1 MRKAIGYIRVSTEQQ
16 AEQGVS
22 IETQQAKIEAWCE
35 LNEYELTGIYDD
47 AGISGLCMKNS
58 PQLQA
63 ALSAVKKDKAP
74 LVYSFSRLAS
84 SSDDLIATAKQLG
97 KRGADLVSISERID
111 TTGAA
116 GKMLFRILAVLPEF
130 ERDLVSERTTAA
142 LAHKKATMQK
152 YAPVPFGY
160 KEVEGRL
167 EVVHEEAQ
175 VVSEILNMRGSG
187 HTLAAIAET
196 MNSRGIPGKRG
207 GTWYPSTV
215 KYLIERQAA

>member
-47 AGISGLCMKNS
+47 AGISGMSMKNR

-63 ALSAVKKDKAP
+63 ALAAVKKDMA
-74 LVYSFSRLAS
+74 LVVYSFSRLAR
-84 SSDDLIATAKQLG
+84 SSDDLIATAKQLE

-116 GKMLFRILAVLPEF
+116 GKMLFRILAVLAEF

-175 VVSEILNMRGSG
+175 LVSEILNMRESG